1 VVDAKKE
8 PTVAE
13 RLDAVV
19 KELRKNKA
27 DDVADMVEQRVL
39 HVIYDAEGRVPA
51 LAQNKSS

>member
-1 VVDAKKE
+1 MVDAKKE